1 MHREHPPGAR
11 GAWQEEDGFT
21 VLELMMVIMIIGIL
35 IAVLAPVF
43 LGATTRAKDRALE
56 SNLTTALTA
65 AKVVYTDKTDY
76 TLATPAMLTTQTGA
90 LTYLAGNVA
99 PNTPSAVSVL
109 PVNADQLVLAGYSK
123 SGNCFYILDDE
134 TGAGTRYAKLP
145 GAGGCAANGAPL
157 PADVAWKSTW

>member
-1 MHREHPPGAR
+1 MHREHPDAR

-21 VLELMMVIMIIGIL
+21 LLELMMVIMIIGIL

-43 LGATTRAKDRALE
+43 LGATTRARDRALQT
-56 SNLTTALTA
+56 NLTTALTA
-65 AKVVYTDKTDY
+65 AKVVYNDKTDY
-76 TLATPAMLTTQTGA
+76 TLATPAALTTEAGA
-90 LTYLAGNVA
+90 LTFVVGNVA
-99 PNTPSAVSVL
+99 PATPTAISVL
-109 PVNADQLVLAGYSK
+109 PVTQAQLVLAGYSK

>member
-1 MHREHPPGAR
+1 MHREHPDAR

-43 LGATTRAKDRALE
+43 LGATDRARDRALE
-56 SNLTTALTA
+56 VNLKTALKA
-65 AKVVYTDKTDY
+65 AQVVYTDKTDY
-76 TLATPAMLTTQTGA
+76 TLATPATLTSQTGA

-99 PNTPSAVSVL
+99 PTSSLAVSVL
-109 PVNADQLVLAGYSK
+109 PVNANQLVLSGYSK

-134 TGAGTRYAKLP
+134 AGAGTRYATLP

-157 PADVAWKSTW
+157 PADVAWKPTW